1 MINKFSGLKYK
12 HDDKKIEVKQINDK
26 SNETH
31 TDIKSTIYEFDELK
45 KEFYKDKKISLKLNS
60 K

>member
-12 HDDKKIEVKQINDK
+12 HNDKKIEVKQKNDQSTEINK
-26 SNETH
+26 
-31 TDIKSTIYEFDELK
+31 DIKSTLDEFDDLK
-45 KEFYKDKKISLKLNS
+45 KEFYKDKKISLKLTC